1 MPPPPTTYYNRDVA
15 DSLLAM
21 RGITKRFPGVLALS
35 EVDFDVAAGE
45 IHALMGENGAGK
57 STLVKVLTGV
67 HEADAGEVTLQG
79 QLFRP
84 RSPSEAVSLGV
95 STVYQEVNLA
105 PNLSVAENVCLGRA
119 RRICWPEM
127 RERATAALA
136 KLGLAL
142 DVDGPLG
149 SFPIAVQQMVAIAR
163 ALDVSA
169 QVLVLDEPTSSL
181 DREEVAQ
188 LFTALRALRDQGM
201 GIVFITHFLDQVYA
215 LADRITVLRN
225 GELVATTS
233 TSALPRL
240 ELVSQMLGRDAA
252 SLSAASRTEGQ
263 TGQELLGVD
272 RGASASV
279 RGLQLAVGE
288 GEVLGLA
295 GLLGSGR
302 TETLRLLFGIDPAL
316 RGTVRVGGKPQKRLS
331 VRKAI
336 RAGVGLCPEDR
347 KHEALLPDLSVRENL
362 LLVVQARR
370 GWMRQM
376 GKRQQRALVEEFR
389 ERLRITMTDAERP
402 VRELSGGNQ
411 QKVIL
416 ARWLAANPKVLLLD
430 EPTRGIDV
438 GAKFE
443 IANLIER
450 LRQDGLAFVFVSS
463 ELEEVVRSCSR
474 VIVLRDRAQVG
485 VLAGEEVDEG
495 RIMALIAGDGS

>member
-1 MPPPPTTYYNRDVA
+1 M
-15 DSLLAM
+15 
-21 RGITKRFPGVLALS
+21 
-35 EVDFDVAAGE
+35 
-45 IHALMGENGAGK
+45 
-57 STLVKVLTGV
+57 
-67 HEADAGEVTLQG
+67 
-79 QLFRP
+79 
-84 RSPSEAVSLGV
+84 
-95 STVYQEVNLA
+95 
-105 PNLSVAENVCLGRA
+105 
-119 RRICWPEM
+119 
-127 RERATAALA
+127 
-136 KLGLAL
+136 
-142 DVDGPLG
+142 
-149 SFPIAVQQMVAIAR
+149 
-163 ALDVSA
+163 
-169 QVLVLDEPTSSL
+169 
-181 DREEVAQ
+181 
-188 LFTALRALRDQGM
+188 
-201 GIVFITHFLDQVYA
+201 
-215 LADRITVLRN
+215 
-225 GELVATTS
+225 
-233 TSALPRL
+233 
-240 ELVSQMLGRDAA
+240 
-252 SLSAASRTEGQ
+252 
-263 TGQELLGVD
+263 
-272 RGASASV
+272 

-411 QKVIL
+411 QKVLL

>member
-1 MPPPPTTYYNRDVA
+1 MPVA
-15 DSLLAM
+15 
-21 RGITKRFPGVLALS
+21 
-35 EVDFDVAAGE
+35 
-45 IHALMGENGAGK
+45 
-57 STLVKVLTGV
+57 
-67 HEADAGEVTLQG
+67 
-79 QLFRP
+79 
-84 RSPSEAVSLGV
+84 
-95 STVYQEVNLA
+95 
-105 PNLSVAENVCLGRA
+105 
-119 RRICWPEM
+119 
-127 RERATAALA
+127 
-136 KLGLAL
+136 
-142 DVDGPLG
+142 
-149 SFPIAVQQMVAIAR
+149 MV
-163 ALDVSA
+163 
-169 QVLVLDEPTSSL
+169 
-181 DREEVAQ
+181 
-188 LFTALRALRDQGM
+188 TALRALRDQGM

-331 VRKAI
+331 VRRAI

-474 VIVLRDRAQVG
+474 VIVLRDRAQAG

-495 RIMALIAGDGS
+495 RIMALIAGDGL